1 MGAAGGQVGGDVSV
15 TAAMG
20 KGGRMSEV
28 EVLGVVARVEVAGAG
43 MEVVGDGGVEV
54 GVEVEVKKR
63 FGVVMVVM

>member
-1 MGAAGGQVGGDVSV
+1 MGAAGGQVVGDVSV

-20 KGGRMSEV
+20 KGVRMIVV
-28 EVLGVVARVEVAGAG
+28 EVSGVVAGVEVAGAG

>member
-1 MGAAGGQVGGDVSV
+1 V
-15 TAAMG
+15 TG
-20 KGGRMSEV
+20 
-28 EVLGVVARVEVAGAG
+28 VEVAGAG